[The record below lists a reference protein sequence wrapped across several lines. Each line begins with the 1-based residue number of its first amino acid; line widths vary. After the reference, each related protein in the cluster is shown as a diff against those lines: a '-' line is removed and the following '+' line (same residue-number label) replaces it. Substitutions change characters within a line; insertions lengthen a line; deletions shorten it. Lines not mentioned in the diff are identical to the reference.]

1 MLFQE
6 MLTKKKKLMWQYKT
20 EVYDLD
26 NEKLEENKKIRK
38 NEVYTQMLIWELIFT
53 FNWLESDIEDIFSK
67 LVFDDAD
74 ELWMMILG
82 SMNYHKRCEILRSYV
97 LRWLLISKAGYYEDK
112 KQQRKHD
119 IRKQRIEK
127 LEDKV
132 KNIYQELLDIGEF
145 RNKVVHWFWE
155 EQDEYWFLRNSN
167 TLFWEKWIIIQ
178 HIKIVNKDIKNY
190 IKKIYNIRNKIRYI
204 LEEFENI
211 RYI

>member
-1 MLFQE
+1 
-6 MLTKKKKLMWQYKT
+6 
-20 EVYDLD
+20 
-26 NEKLEENKKIRK
+26 
-38 NEVYTQMLIWELIFT
+38 
-53 FNWLESDIEDIFSK
+53 
-67 LVFDDAD
+67 
-74 ELWMMILG
+74 
-82 SMNYHKRCEILRSYV
+82 
-97 LRWLLISKAGYYEDK
+97 
-112 KQQRKHD
+112 
-119 IRKQRIEK
+119 
-127 LEDKV
+127 V